1 MGAKQNG
8 IAATAVHVA
17 VDLANG
23 ASLRLTVL
31 RGVAMTV
38 WRSVSGPR
46 LARFWRR
53 SKGWVAVFGAVL
65 AAVALTGAVAP
76 GASAAQRVKIWSPFP
91 APATKSVSGH
101 PLASG
106 SRQLTVRE
114 PAGIAPEKYRPT
126 ASAWPAAGSAV
137 AYLDGPTP
145 SGTADAGVAPSL
157 SGHAGTLPVWVSTVT
172 TARSAELKDASPA
185 PAEVRVAMASHKQ
198 GVAAGVS
205 GVVMSLAR
213 ADGVHAAGSVAVR
226 LDYGSFADE
235 YGGGWASRLR
245 LVELPACALTTPGLA
260 RCRTQTPL
268 TGTNEAAS
276 QELTA
281 TVPVAASGGTVVA
294 AASTAAGAEGNYA
307 ATSLKPSGTWVVQG
321 GDFHYSYPV
330 TVPSSVGGS
339 APDVALSYDSQSI
352 DGETSGT
359 NTQSSWIGDGWDY
372 SPGFIERSYEPC
384 SQDGISKSGDEC
396 WGGYNATISLNGQS
410 SVIVRDDVT
419 GTWHLQG
426 DDGSSV
432 EELDGA
438 SNGLWNG
445 EYWLVTTT
453 NGTKYYFGLDHLP
466 NGKGTDA
473 STNSAWGVP
482 VYNPD
487 SGNPCYSSSSG
498 ASSECDMG
506 YRWNLD
512 YVVDPTGN
520 LTVYNYATETNYYAM
535 GGGQGAGTL
544 TQYVRAG
551 YPTSISYGYQ
561 LSDAINGAKPSAQVL
576 FGTSQRCLTSSTFT
590 NCAYPNLS
598 SSTASN
604 WPDVPYD
611 ENCAAGSTCT
621 VDSPTFWSTVRLTSI
636 TTQVLEGSSFKE
648 ADSYALTQSFP
659 DASGASNPVMYLD
672 SIQRTGEDG
681 TAITLPAET
690 FTPTEIDNRVDGLT
704 PAAPPLYRPRISVID
719 TEYGSAISITYAAPA
734 CSRVNGTMPSAPDT
748 NTMPCFP
755 VYWTPAGEDSPI
767 QDWFNKSLVTQVST
781 ADETGAGSPA
791 QVTNYQYLG
800 GAAWHEDDSPLT
812 DSTYRTWDQFR
823 GYAKVETTTGA
834 SPDPVTETVDTYMR
848 GMDGDGTVSGGTTS
862 ASVTNSLGD
871 SITDS
876 DWLAGQVLETDTY
889 TASGGSVDQKTIN
902 GPWTYK
908 TTASQA
914 QPGSLPTLT
923 AELPQMAE
931 TRSLALLASG
941 SWRTTQTDTSY
952 NSDGLADQ
960 VDAKGDGTASD
971 PEVCATSSYATS
983 SAKPMMES
991 YPSEVIA
998 VAGPCGTT
1006 PTAANTVSDTRTY
1019 YDGAGNGS
1027 LTSMGTLG
1035 SITGGGQ
1042 VTGTQVISG
1051 YSSSG
1056 TAEFQ
1061 AKSAATY
1068 DEYGRTLES
1077 ADAND
1082 NVTRTAYSPATGALP
1097 TQTVAT
1103 NPMGW
1108 STTTTLDPARDLP
1121 LTVTDPNG
1129 NVTTETYDSLGRATA
1144 VWLPGEPTSDAANE
1158 TFSYSVSGTAPSH
1171 VTTDTLRGNG
1181 SYASD
1186 VKIYDGMLQLREEQ
1200 QTPANGAAGRN
1211 ISDNFYDSHGWTV
1224 KTSSTY
1230 YSDSSSPD
1238 GTLFVADDD
1247 TVPSQ
1252 TVTDYDGQGRAISS
1266 KVYSLGQ
1273 YQWQTATSYPGMD
1286 ETDATPPSGGTAT
1299 STFTNALGETTAT
1312 WSYSDSATPTD
1323 KASDAKV
1330 IGYTYTPGGQVAT
1343 ITDNVGNKWTYKY
1356 NLLGDKVS
1364 QTDPD
1369 SGTTAYAY
1377 DADANLTSSTDARGK
1392 TLVYAYDALN
1402 RKTAEYSG
1410 SVSTANELA
1419 SWTYDTLAKGQI
1431 TSSTSYADGSAYTE
1445 AVTGYNDAYQPTGTS
1460 LTIPASEGAL
1470 AGTYT
1475 TASAYSPVTGDALS
1489 TAYSAD
1495 GGLPAETVT
1504 YSYDPEGLLSAF
1516 GGNTAYLDATSYSPL
1531 GQVLR
1536 TTSGLYGSQLAVT
1549 SAYDAGTGRLLQSI
1563 DDVQTGSSAVDTTNY
1578 TYDDAGNITSISDA
1592 QDAGSTDTQCFTYN
1606 DLDQLTTA
1614 WTDAAGTT
1622 TARGTSVE
1630 GIGGCNTTTPSAS
1643 TIGGPSP
1650 YWESWTYDPIGD
1662 RASET
1667 VDNTSGDTAD
1677 DVTQTLTYPGSN
1689 GTSASSTPDSASAVA
1704 TTGPGGTTT
1713 TDYDYNAAG
1722 DTTSRTSSATGD
1734 SPPAGPDQTFS
1745 YNPEDEVDSVTTDS
1759 DGTTQTSSYLYD
1771 ADGNLLIQRDPGTTT
1786 LYLDN
1791 GAEELQLNTA
1801 TGTVSGTRYYSEPD
1815 GTTIVRSS
1823 SGALNYELAN
1833 QQNTNTETINA
1844 STLAVTRRYFD
1855 PYGNP
1860 RGSVPSSW
1868 VDNRG
1873 FLNQPADATTGLD
1886 LLGARQYDP
1895 VTGRFLSVD
1904 PILEAG
1910 DSYAADDPVNGSDP
1924 SGAMIG
1930 IPGGGGCMPLAC
1942 EGGGSKPPPPPPG
1955 NNGNNG
1961 NNNNNN
1967 NNNNNGNNGNASDA
1981 SNNGGGCWEPGGEYT
1996 CDVVPAP
2003 APIFTAPKATAVA
2016 LDVASP
2022 YACGRFGLGCNSSPY
2037 TWTPSG
2043 SGVTGLLRKAASATG
2058 NVTGV
2063 TAVVQCAEH
2072 PTLGGCFK
2080 AAAQVGLT
2088 ALTVASGGT
2097 GSVLEAG
2104 ADGAMDVTAD
2114 LAADGAD
2121 ATAEAGGDGA
2131 VGTSAGDDSALSCDA
2146 NSFTGQTP
2154 VLLASGKTLP
2164 IDRIAVGAEVLATD
2178 PYTGT
2183 TKGRQVTNVI
2193 VHSGTHIMVAV
2204 TLAGGGTL
2212 DTTDHHPFWDA
2223 SSGQFVYADA
2233 LHRGDKLR
2241 ESNGRDIRV
2250 AGIRIFTADVRAY
2263 NLTISG
2269 IHTYYVLAGTVSVLV
2284 HNSCG
2289 TGESAF
2295 PDPDLGMGPDSGP
2308 DINGVT
2314 NFPDLGISVKG
2325 LPPRAFDAWAPE
2337 NEAVVGPP
2345 LEPPNTYLPSN
2356 LGGPKWKK
2364 VLFLGQRLEGQDIGG

>member
-1 MGAKQNG
+1 
-8 IAATAVHVA
+8 
-17 VDLANG
+17 
-23 ASLRLTVL
+23 
-31 RGVAMTV
+31 MTV
-38 WRSVSGPR
+38 WRSVLGLR

-53 SKGWVAVFGAVL
+53 FRGWAAAFGAVL
-65 AAVALTGAVAP
+65 VAVALTAAVAP
-76 GASAAQRVKIWSPFP
+76 VASATQAVKIWSPSPVP
-91 APATKSVSGH
+91 AAKSVSGH
-101 PLASG
+101 PLASAQH
-106 SRQLTVRE
+106 RLTVHE
-114 PAGIAPEKYRPT
+114 PAGVAPAAYRPLT
-126 ASAWPAAGSAV
+126 TSAWPAAGSGV
-137 AYLDGPTP
+137 AYLDGTTP
-145 SGTADAGVAPSL
+145 LWSRGVLASPAGVAPSA
-157 SGHAGTLPVWVSTVT
+157 SSQAGTLPVWVSAVT
-172 TARSAELKDASPA
+172 TARSAELKNAGPA
-185 PAEVRVAMASHKQ
+185 PADVRVAMASHKQ
-198 GVAAGVS
+198 AAAAGVS

-213 ADGVHAAGSVAVR
+213 ADGVRAAGSVAVR

-268 TGTNEAAS
+268 AGANEAAS

-281 TVPVAASGGTVVA
+281 TVPVAATSGATVVA

-307 ATSLKPSGTWVVQG
+307 ATSLKPSGTWVVQD
-321 GDFHYSYPV
+321 GDFHYSYPI
-330 TVPSSVGGS
+330 TVPPSVGGS

-352 DGETSGT
+352 DGETSGE
-359 NTQSSWIGDGWDY
+359 NTQSTWIGDGWDY

-410 SVIVRDDVT
+410 SVIVRDDAT
-419 GTWHLQG
+419 GTWHLQS

-438 SNGLWNG
+438 NNGVWNG

-453 NGTKYYFGLDHLP
+453 NGTKYYFGENHLP
-466 NGKGTDA
+466 DSNGSGA
-473 STNSAWGVP
+473 ATNSAWGVP

-498 ASSECDMG
+498 TSSECNMG

-512 YVVDPTGN
+512 YVVDPNGN
-520 LTVYNYATETNYYAM
+520 LTTYNYATETNYYEM
-535 GGGQGAGTL
+535 GGGQGAGAL

-551 YPTSISYGYQ
+551 YPTSISYGY
-561 LSDAINGAKPSAQVL
+561 LLPDAIAGAKPAAQVL

-590 NCAYPNLS
+590 NCAYSNLS

-611 ENCAAGSTCT
+611 QNCAAGSTCT

-636 TTQVLEGSSFKE
+636 STQVLEGSAYKE

-659 DASGASNPVMYLD
+659 DASGASNPVMFLD

-719 TEYGSAISITYAAPA
+719 TEYGSAVAITYAAPA
-734 CSRVNGTMPSAPDT
+734 CSRVNDTMPSAPDT

-800 GAAWHEDDSPLT
+800 SAAWHEDDSPLT

-823 GYAKVETTTGA
+823 GYAQVETATGS
-834 SPDPVTETVDTYMR
+834 SPDPVAETVDTYMR
-848 GMDGDGTVSGGTTS
+848 GMDGDGTASGGTTS
-862 ASVTNSLGD
+862 ASVTDSLGD

-889 TASGGSVDQKTIN
+889 TASGGSVDQKAIN

-914 QPGSLPTLT
+914 QPDSLPTLT
-923 AELPQMAE
+923 AELPQTAE
-931 TRSLALLASG
+931 ARSLALLASG

-960 VDAKGDGTASD
+960 VDAKGDGSASD
-971 PEVCATSSYATS
+971 PEVCATSSYASS
-983 SAKPMMES
+983 SANPMMLS

-998 VAGPCGTT
+998 VTGACGTT

-1056 TAEFQ
+1056 SAQFQ

-1077 ADAND
+1077 ADAKD
-1082 NVTRTAYSPATGALP
+1082 NVTSTAYTPATGALP

-1108 STTTTLDPARDLP
+1108 TTTTTLDPARALP

-1144 VWLPGEPTSDAANE
+1144 VWLPGELTSDAANE
-1158 TFSYSVSGTAPSH
+1158 TFSYSVSGTAPSSI
-1171 VTTDTLRGNG
+1171 TTGTLRSNG

-1211 ISDNFYDSHGWTV
+1211 ISDTFYDSHGWTV

-1230 YSDSSSPD
+1230 YDDSSSPD
-1238 GTLFVADDD
+1238 GTLFLADDD

-1252 TVTDYDGQGRAISS
+1252 TVTDYDGQDRVISS
-1266 KVYSLGQ
+1266 KFYSLGH
-1273 YQWQTATSYPGMD
+1273 YQWETTTGYPGMD
-1286 ETDATPPSGGTAT
+1286 KTDVTPPPGGTAT

-1312 WSYSDSATPTD
+1312 WSYSDSATPTG

-1343 ITDNVGNKWTYKY
+1343 ITDNAGNKWTYTY

-1369 SGTTAYAY
+1369 SGTTTYAY
-1377 DADANLTSSTDARGK
+1377 DADANLTSSTDARGQ

-1410 SVSTANELA
+1410 SVSAANELA

-1445 AVTGYNDAYQPTGTS
+1445 AVTGYDDTYKPTGTS
-1460 LTIPASEGAL
+1460 LTIPASEGTL
-1470 AGTYT
+1470 AGTYK
-1475 TASAYSPVTGDALS
+1475 TASSYSAVTGELLS

-1495 GGLPAETVT
+1495 RGLPSETVG
-1504 YSYDPEGLLSAF
+1504 YSYDLEGLLSAF
-1516 GGNTAYLDATSYSPL
+1516 GGNTAYLDATDYSPL

-1536 TTSGLYGSQLAVT
+1536 TTSGLYGSELAVT

-1563 DDVQTGSSAVDTTNY
+1563 DDVQTGSSAVDSTNY
-1578 TYDDAGNITSISDA
+1578 TYNDAGNITSISDA
-1592 QDAGSTDTQCFTYN
+1592 QDTGSTDTQCFAYN

-1614 WTDAAGTT
+1614 WTDTAGTT
-1622 TARGTSVE
+1622 TAGGTSVE
-1630 GIGGCNTTTPSAS
+1630 GVGGCNTTTPSAS
-1643 TIGGPSP
+1643 TIGGASP
-1650 YWESWTYDPIGD
+1650 YWESWTYDSLGD

-1677 DVTQTLTYPGSN
+1677 NVTQTLTYPGSN
-1689 GTSASSTPDSASAVA
+1689 GTSASSSPDSVSAVA

-1713 TDYDYNAAG
+1713 TGYAYDAAG
-1722 DTTSRTSSATGD
+1722 DTTSRTSSATGQT
-1734 SPPAGPDQTFS
+1734 PPAGPDQTFT
-1745 YNPEDEVDSVTTDS
+1745 YNPEDEVASATTDS

-1801 TGTVSGTRYYSEPD
+1801 TDAVSGIRYYSEPD

-1833 QQNTNTETINA
+1833 QQSTNTETINA

-1860 RGSVPSSW
+1860 RGSVPSGW

-1904 PILEAG
+1904 PILEVG
-1910 DSYAADDPVNGSDP
+1910 DSRQMGGYSYAADNPVNGSDP
-1924 SGAMIG
+1924 EGTELG

-1942 EGGGSKPPPPPPG
+1942 ESGGGGAPPPPPPPPPNGNNGNTSNNGNTGNTGNTG

-1961 NNNNNN
+1961 N
-1967 NNNNNGNNGNASDA
+1967 S
-1981 SNNGGGCWEPGGEYT
+1981 GGGCWEPGGEWT
-1996 CDVVPAP
+1996 CGAPDVTPA
-2003 APIFTAPKATAVA
+2003 APQFDPPKPSPVA
-2016 LDVASP
+2016 LKAANT
-2022 YACGRFGLGCNSSPY
+2022 YTCGRFGLGCNLVAY
-2037 TWTPSG
+2037 TPSASSGG
-2043 SGVTGLLRKAASATG
+2043 SVTGFLRKAASFAG
-2058 NVTGV
+2058 NVTGI
-2063 TAVVQCAEH
+2063 TAAVQCAEH
-2072 PTLGGCFK
+2072 PTLGGCLK

-2088 ALTVASGGT
+2088 ALTVASGGA
-2097 GSVLEAG
+2097 GSALEAS
-2104 ADGAMDVTAD
+2104 ADGAMDATAD

-2131 VGTSAGDDSALSCDA
+2131 VGTSAGDDSAVSCDA
-2146 NSFTGQTP
+2146 NSFTGQTR

-2164 IDRIAVGAEVLATD
+2164 IDRIAVGAAVLATD
-2178 PYTGT
+2178 PYTRT
-2183 TKGRQVTNVI
+2183 TDSRPVTNVI

-2204 TLAGGGTL
+2204 TLAGGGTI

-2250 AGIRIFTADVRAY
+2250 AGIAIYTANVTAY

-2269 IHTYYVLAGTVSVLV
+2269 IHTYYVLAGTASVLV
-2284 HNSCG
+2284 HNNCG
-2289 TGESAF
+2289 PAEGSAA
-2295 PDPDLGMGPDSGP
+2295 GPDEDGWET
-2308 DINGVT
+2308 IG
-2314 NFPDLGISVKG
+2314 GMRVKG
-2325 LPPRAFDAWAPE
+2325 LPQPPQGTFQWI
-2337 NEAVVGPP
+2337 GPDV
-2345 LEPPNTYLPSN
+2345 EPPNTYLPEN
-2356 LGGPKWKK
+2356 LGGSKWKK
-2364 VLFLGQRLEGQDIGG
+2364 ITFILQRLEGQDIG